1 MVRVEFGA
9 FNDEV
14 IKLSMLTTSFGID
27 SKEAPPPPPGEELL
41 DELRKRL
48 GEAEKTIG
56 KLRDEATSIKQDKDI
71 VEEELQK
78 CRAENLELRSQLA
91 SVKTSGRD
99 VVRFGF
105 ELEEQERL
113 ADHVAELEQERIV
126 LAGMYRS
133 ASRRCAILE
142 QRLAARAQAALNLA
156 MEAGRTQ
163 ATQIV
168 VAGDHSVHPEE
179 GVEVLNERE
188 ALDGHEGLW
197 DAPDNEDDDRWCR
210 GDWENVVGLPEG
222 LTFKDLPLEQC
233 RQILTVSES
242 RLRVED
248 WVARHACRCKS
259 EPNLEGGSDSVSLC
273 FSSTSQE
280 ELLSMS
286 SSAGDLAFE
295 ARAADP
301 ARLSRAYWQGAD
313 APEKESRVDNG
324 DECHAHGRKHRF
336 IRLREE
342 VFTRARNPMTSG
354 VTRAA
359 WKTGSFAV
367 TGQCLKPERG
377 LFTSLLS
384 SGSTP
389 DKSKSFR
396 QDPSVVSFAT

>member
-179 GVEVLNERE
+179 GVEVLNE
-188 ALDGHEGLW
+188 
-197 DAPDNEDDDRWCR
+197 
-210 GDWENVVGLPEG
+210 
-222 LTFKDLPLEQC
+222 
-233 RQILTVSES
+233 
-242 RLRVED
+242 
-248 WVARHACRCKS
+248 
-259 EPNLEGGSDSVSLC
+259 
-273 FSSTSQE
+273 
-280 ELLSMS
+280 
-286 SSAGDLAFE
+286 
-295 ARAADP
+295 
-301 ARLSRAYWQGAD
+301 
-313 APEKESRVDNG
+313 
-324 DECHAHGRKHRF
+324 
-336 IRLREE
+336 
-342 VFTRARNPMTSG
+342 
-354 VTRAA
+354 
-359 WKTGSFAV
+359 
-367 TGQCLKPERG
+367 
-377 LFTSLLS
+377 
-384 SGSTP
+384 
-389 DKSKSFR
+389 
-396 QDPSVVSFAT
+396 